1 MSGVEAALRQRI
13 FESLDEHMRRG
24 NGTMTAS
31 ELASFP
37 VDGSPTRLIANS
49 KGIWNPRQMDAT
61 LSVVSSADGPYQDV
75 EFAPGMWR
83 YDYQARSEQGDN
95 TKLRRAYESRTPI
108 ILLRKISVGVYVPHF
123 PVFVTEDNRAEHYFA
138 LTLPEV
144 MHLSTTVDADTRAY
158 VERTVRQRVHQKEFR
173 GRVLVAYQ
181 DRCAVC
187 RLNHAELL
195 DAAHILSD
203 RHERGL
209 PVVTNGI
216 SLCKIHHS
224 AYDTDLMGIDPDY
237 RVHIN
242 ADLLEERDGPML
254 KHGLQD
260 MHGTSLTLPRTRAN
274 RPDRDGIAERFAQFQ
289 KAS

>member
-1 MSGVEAALRQRI
+1 MSGVEKALRQRI

-24 NGTMTAS
+24 NGTISSS
-31 ELASFP
+31 ELAAFP
-37 VDGSPTRLIANS
+37 VDGTPTRLIANS
-49 KGIWNPRQMDAT
+49 KGIWNPREMDAT

-274 RPDRDGIAERFAQFQ
+274 RPDRDGLAERFAQFQ

>member
-1 MSGVEAALRQRI
+1 MSGVEKALRQRI

-24 NGTMTAS
+24 NGTISSS
-31 ELASFP
+31 ELAAFP
-37 VDGSPTRLIANS
+37 VDGTPTRLIANS
-49 KGIWNPRQMDAT
+49 KGIWNPREMDAT

-123 PVFVTEDNRAEHYFA
+123 PVFVTDDNRAEHYFA

-274 RPDRDGIAERFAQFQ
+274 RPDRDGLAERFAQFQ

>member
-24 NGTMTAS
+24 NGTITSS
-31 ELASFP
+31 ELASFL
-37 VDGSPTRLIANS
+37 VDGTPTRLIANS
-49 KGIWNPRQMDAT
+49 KGIWNPREMDAT
-61 LSVVSSADGPYQDV
+61 LSVVSSADGPYQDA

-274 RPDRDGIAERFAQFQ
+274 RPDREGLAERFAQFQ
-289 KAS
+289 EAS